1 MEKERLHKVLAHAGF
16 GSRRSCE
23 KRIAAGEVEVDGK
36 IVTEMGVKVDPS
48 SQRIKCGG
56 KYVKAPPLVYLLL
69 NKPKN
74 VVTTLKDDRGR
85 RTVIDLLR
93 GIRAR
98 VVPAGRLD
106 ADSQGMLVLTND
118 GDLIQKLTHPSF
130 QVSRTY
136 HVVVQGTLDPAVIE
150 KLSKGVWLAE
160 GRTGPVEVHVKKAD
174 REVTI
179 VEVVLHEGMNRE
191 VRRVFAKFGL
201 KVTHLKRIRIG
212 RLELGNLGDGKVR
225 NLTRNDIE
233 LMLADAAVSKSKPRK
248 ESEAKPSKPALKRSE
263 AHASGPARPVKR
275 EQDEEPRP
283 GSEEE

>member
-1 MEKERLHKVLAHAGF
+1 MSLERLHKVLAHAGF

-36 IVTEMGVKVDPS
+36 IVTEMGVKVDPG

-56 KYVKAPPLVYLLL
+56 KYLKAPALVYLLL
-69 NKPKN
+69 NKPKG

-93 GIRAR
+93 GLRAR

-118 GDLIQKLTHPSF
+118 GDLIHKLTHPSF

-150 KLSKGVWLAE
+150 KLSKGVWLSE
-160 GRTGPVEVHVKKAD
+160 GRTGPVEIHVKKGD
-174 REVTI
+174 REVTV
-179 VEVVLHEGMNRE
+179 VEVVIREGMNRE
-191 VRRVFAKFGL
+191 IRRVFAKFGL
-201 KVTHLKRIRIG
+201 KVKHLKRIRIG

-225 NLTRNDIE
+225 SLTRRDME
-233 LMLADAAVSKSKPRK
+233 LMLADAAVPKQRAAK
-248 ESEAKPSKPALKRSE
+248 ESEERPSR
-263 AHASGPARPVKR
+263 PARKER
-275 EQDEEPRP
+275 SEEPRA

>member
-1 MEKERLHKVLAHAGF
+1 MALERLHKVLAHAGF

-36 IVTEMGVKVDPS
+36 IVTEMGVRVDPG

-69 NKPKN
+69 NKPRG
-74 VVTTLKDDRGR
+74 VVTTLNDNLGR

-93 GIRAR
+93 GIRVR

-118 GDLIQKLTHPSF
+118 GELINKLTHPSY

-136 HVVVQGTLDPAVIE
+136 HVVVQGVLDPKIVE
-150 KLSKGVWLAE
+150 KLSKGVWLSE
-160 GRTGPVEVHVKKAD
+160 GRTGPVQVHVKKAD

-201 KVTHLKRIRIG
+201 KVKHLKRIRIG
-212 RLELGNLGDGKVR
+212 KLELGSLGDGKYR
-225 NLTRNDIE
+225 NLTRRDIE
-233 LMLADAAVSKSKPRK
+233 LLLAGAAVPKRHALKG
-248 ESEAKPSKPALKRSE
+248 SEARP
-263 AHASGPARPVKR
+263 SGPARR
-275 EQDEEPRP
+275 ERDEESNK